1 MEGNVSTKLLTPT
14 RKLLPSQ
21 PSPADTGTPIGR
33 GEEAK
38 WEQLVKRF
46 AIGWLHAA
54 KVHQDSEAT
63 LGAAHAAVLLQ
74 QPRVNVY
81 AAIARQLR
89 RRDSSWL
96 RIFLD
101 NHGLEILFE
110 TLEATRRSY
119 SPVILPSPDD
129 SQDSISEEFSP
140 HVETN
145 SDSEVSS
152 TEGENSE
159 VSAAFAPVL
168 PKITITPVGTPR
180 SSELQR
186 SESSSGNS
194 FFGVLL
200 QVGCVECISLVM
212 DSQQSLDYIIEN
224 DEFIKRFA
232 TGKCFYCY
240 TLIYHNHLE
249 DMSSVVDQR
258 F

>member
-1 MEGNVSTKLLTPT
+1 MEGNGKGKLASST
-14 RKLLPSQ
+14 RKPLVP
-21 PSPADTGTPIGR
+21 PTPPAKAKPIGR
-33 GEEAK
+33 GDEAK
-38 WEQLVKRF
+38 WEQLVKRL

-54 KVHQDSEAT
+54 KVHHDSEAA
-63 LGAAHAAVLLQ
+63 LGAAHAVVLLQ

-89 RRDSSWL
+89 RRDPAWL

-110 TLEATRRSY
+110 TLEATRKNY
-119 SPVILPSPDD
+119 TPVILDSLDD
-129 SQDSISEEFSP
+129 SQDSISEEFSTQ
-140 HVETN
+140 VETDSA
-145 SDSEVSS
+145 SDISS

-159 VSAAFAPVL
+159 VSAAFSSVL
-168 PKITITPVGTPR
+168 PQITVTPAADTAAAA
-180 SSELQR
+180 
-186 SESSSGNS
+186 SSSSSSSSQARTGTSTGNS

-232 TGKCFYCY
+232 TG
-240 TLIYHNHLE
+240 E
-249 DMSSVVDQR
+249 
-258 F
+258 